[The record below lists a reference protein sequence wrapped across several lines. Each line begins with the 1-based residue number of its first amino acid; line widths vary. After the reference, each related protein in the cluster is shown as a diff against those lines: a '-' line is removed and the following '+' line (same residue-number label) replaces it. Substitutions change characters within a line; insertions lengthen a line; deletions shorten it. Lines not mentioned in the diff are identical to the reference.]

1 MPTDLLETMR
11 TLNSVRAF
19 RPDPVPRAVVRQ
31 VIEAA
36 TWAPSARNAQPWFF
50 VAVDDPQAKA
60 AIAQHYLQ
68 AWRAAQAYTES
79 AGADR
84 DIETR
89 PEYAGMMR
97 AVDDLATHLADV
109 PVLVLVGLDTAQ
121 LGPIADSAGNIL
133 APLSA
138 YASIFPA
145 VQNLMLAARSHGLGS
160 TLTTLHTFFEN
171 EIRALLGIPS
181 TVHLAA
187 LIPMGY
193 PQRAFRALKRK
204 PVDAVAFMNRW
215 GTPLR

>member
-1 MPTDLLETMR
+1 MSIPLLEAMR

-19 RPDPVPRAVVRQ
+19 RPDPVPRATLRA

-50 VAVDDPQAKA
+50 VAVDDA
-60 AIAQHYLQ
+60 ALKQTIAGFYLQ
-68 AWRAAQAYTES
+68 AWRAAQQYTAS
-79 AGADR
+79 VGADR
-84 DIETR
+84 DIEDR
-89 PEYAGMMR
+89 PGYARMMR
-97 AVDDLATHLADV
+97 AVDQLATRLADV
-109 PVLVLVGLDTAQ
+109 PVLILVGLDTTQ
-121 LGPIADSAGNIL
+121 LGSIADAAGNLL

-145 VQNLMLAARSHGLGS
+145 VQNLMLAARRHDLGT

-171 EIRALLGIPS
+171 EIRTLLAIPP

-193 PQRAFRALKRK
+193 PQRPFRAVTRK
-204 PVDAVAFMNRW
+204 PVDAVAFLNRW
-215 GTPLR
+215 GVPLK